1 MLRPY
6 FPSIFA
12 PSFSRTIPPRY
23 SPPSSP
29 SHLAQWKDILFRRKF
44 SQFLRV
50 TSVTPSCNN
59 KTRPDITRW
68 LRAFSWKGRDKT
80 IKLDQARRNEAS
92 LATRPISDSYQGT
105 IPSKTWAI
113 NLDDDS
119 FQRVKCLVGTSETW
133 RKNVERR
140 EGCIFKPSLRNER
153 S

>member
-12 PSFSRTIPPRY
+12 PSFSLTIPPRY
-23 SPPSSP
+23 SPPPP
-29 SHLAQWKDILFRRKF
+29 SRLAQWKDILFRRKF
-44 SQFLRV
+44 SEFLPV

-80 IKLDQARRNEAS
+80 IKIRSSSSKRS
-92 LATRPISDSYQGT
+92 LVSDAISDSYQGT

-113 NLDDDS
+113 NLDNLDS
-119 FQRVKCLVGTSETW
+119 SGRRFFST
-133 RKNVERR
+133 RKMFGRDERNVEEKCRT
-140 EGCIFKPSLRNER
+140 ER
-153 S
+153 GVYF